1 MQLKKI
7 ALVFLVVVMMFSLA
21 AVSTA
26 AEEASTDFSLSAKL
40 ESEDALSTDP
50 FGVKPG
56 AIIEL
61 VISVDS
67 NPGKLLGLDTR
78 IAFDTDALEYLGF
91 AENDLGV
98 VFNKDQAEIRVDDK
112 KDGLVQI
119 WIQADSGCETDSIG
133 EFVTLRFK
141 VLDDYDGNVKKLEVY
156 EAFYRILGQKTVECS
171 VPALPTIKAHDYG
184 DPVYVDGQCIN
195 DSVNRYTCTEAG
207 CGDVLDVVVKE
218 KGHTVGE
225 LIPAVEPTTEKAGN
239 RAYYQCSACSR
250 CLDTDKWTEIDPVIP
265 KLPKMISTPE
275 NPVWTK
281 GDKTSLE
288 FVSDAKFDDFISIK
302 LNGKVVEQGAYVV
315 KADEDGNT
323 VVILE
328 PAYLKTL
335 DTGDYEISIVS
346 ENGACDADFTV
357 RSNGAIVT
365 VVIIVA
371 AILVI
376 VAGVIAAIKV
386 LKKKNII

>member
-21 AVSTA
+21 AVFTA

-67 NPGKLLGLDTR
+67 NPGKLSDLE
-78 IAFDTDALEYLGF
+78 IFVEFDNEALEVQNVTADNYG
-91 AENDLGV
+91 DI
-98 VFNKDQAEIRVDDK
+98 FNKNHSVALTTPKQQEGKIQVWVQAN
-112 KDGLVQI
+112 
-119 WIQADSGCETDSIG
+119 SGYETDLTG
-133 EFVTLRFK
+133 EFVTLKFK
-141 VLDDYDGNVKKLEVY
+141 VKDGYDGNVKKLEIY
-156 EAFYRILGQKTVECS
+156 KATYRIDKDNGTFS
-171 VPALPTIKAHDYG
+171 VPALPTIKAHNYG
-184 DPVYVDGQCIN
+184 APVYVDGNCVN
-195 DSVNRYTCTEAG
+195 DSINRYTCTEAG
-207 CGDVLDVVVKE
+207 CGDVLEVVVKE
-218 KGHTVGE
+218 KGHTVGD
-225 LIPAVEPTTEKAGN
+225 LIPEVAPTTENTGI
-239 RAYYQCSACSR
+239 RAHYECSVCSK
-250 CLDTDKWTEIDPVIP
+250 CLDLDKWTEIDPVIP

-275 NPVWTK
+275 DSVWTK
-281 GDKTSLE
+281 GDKHSLE
-288 FVSDAKFDDFISIK
+288 YVSDAKFDDFKSIK

-323 VVILE
+323 VVVLE
-328 PAYLKTL
+328 PAFLKTL
-335 DTGDYEISIVS
+335 AVGDYELSIVS
-346 ENGACDADFTV
+346 ENGSCSADFTV

-365 VVIIVA
+365 VVIIVV

-376 VAGVIAAIKV
+376 VAGVIAALKV